1 MIPPVRGMKQITIG
15 HLSARAVFGVAFFAS
30 ALAILATFAML
41 GGNASAASS
50 GEYQYGGGEYGGG
63 KVTICH
69 HTGSKK
75 HPTETITVS
84 ENALPAH
91 LAHGDT
97 LGRCPDG
104 S

>member
-1 MIPPVRGMKQITIG
+1 MSQVTIRQ
-15 HLSARAVFGVAFFAS
+15 LWSARAVFAVALLAS
-30 ALAILATFAML
+30 ALAILAAFGVL

-50 GEYQYGGGEYGGG
+50 GEYEYGGGGG

-69 HTGSKK
+69 HTSSKK
-75 HPTETITVS
+75 NPTETITVS
-84 ENALPAH
+84 ENALRAH

-97 LGRCPDG
+97 LGPCPDG

>member
-1 MIPPVRGMKQITIG
+1 LKQVTI
-15 HLSARAVFGVAFFAS
+15 HQLWSARAVFAVALIAS
-30 ALAILATFAML
+30 ALAILAAFGVL

-50 GEYQYGGGEYGGG
+50 GEYEYGGGG

-69 HTGSKK
+69 HTSSKK
-75 HPTETITVS
+75 NPTETITVS
-84 ENALPAH
+84 ENALRAH

-97 LGRCPDG
+97 LGPCPDG

>member
-1 MIPPVRGMKQITIG
+1 MKELTIRQPW
-15 HLSARAVFGVAFFAS
+15 SARAVFAVALFTS
-30 ALAILATFAML
+30 ALAILAAFGIL

-50 GEYQYGGGEYGGG
+50 GEYQYGNG

-69 HTGSKK
+69 HTGSMN
-75 HPTETITVS
+75 HPTQTITVS
-84 ENALPAH
+84 ESALRAH

-97 LGRCPDG
+97 LGPCPDG

>member
-1 MIPPVRGMKQITIG
+1 MSQVTIRQ
-15 HLSARAVFGVAFFAS
+15 LWSARAVFAVALLAS
-30 ALAILATFAML
+30 ALAILAAFGVL

-50 GEYQYGGGEYGGG
+50 GEYEYGGGGG

-84 ENALPAH
+84 ENALRAH

-97 LGRCPDG
+97 LGPCPDG